1 MDKKNRDIYEYE
13 LRFGSRVVYSSF
25 FFRFIAWIH
34 ARASRFQI
42 DGRLD
47 DESGEPNIRHRC
59 APHVTHEMVPGQ
71 CYQSYRSPVDEPL
84 YTPIIIDTTTGGITG
99 DV

>member
-1 MDKKNRDIYEYE
+1 MDKKTRDIYEYE

-47 DESGEPNIRHRC
+47 DESGEPNMVRKHIGI
-59 APHVTHEMVPGQ
+59 HVFWGPSWVLTMTLVQGFACKNEKIVHPAK
-71 CYQSYRSPVDEPL
+71 S
-84 YTPIIIDTTTGGITG
+84 
-99 DV
+99 